1 MRGYLALTPDELAQ
15 LLGDGEIS
23 IDTAFVPT
31 GQFKISNPE
40 LGEEESEYILSLL
53 ASEDSISYQG
63 DSAKFSFV
71 LAVDLEPTQI
81 GEESEVEVN
90 LTSPIKFSQA
100 DCLFVGD
107 AKADDGELT
116 WYAAQ
121 EIAIQLPNWLVS

>member
-31 GQFKISNPE
+31 GQFRSSNPE

-53 ASEDSISYQG
+53 AAEDSISYQD

-71 LAVDLEPTQI
+71 LAVDLEPTQL

>member
-15 LLGDGEIS
+15 LLGDDEIS

-31 GQFKISNPE
+31 GQFKSSNPE

-53 ASEDSISYQG
+53 AAEDSISYQG

-71 LAVDLEPTQI
+71 LAVDLEASQI
-81 GEESEVEVN
+81 GQESEVEVN
-90 LTSPIKFSQA
+90 LTSPIRFNQA
-100 DCLFVGD
+100 DCLFVGT
-107 AKADDGELT
+107 ADDNDGELT

-121 EIAIQLPNWLVS
+121 EIAIQLPNWQVS

>member
-1 MRGYLALTPDELAQ
+1 MRGYLALTPDELA
-15 LLGDGEIS
+15 EIVKTGQIA

-31 GQFKISNPE
+31 SEFKKANPE

-53 ASEDSISYQG
+53 AADDSISFQEG
-63 DSAKFSFV
+63 LAKFSFV
-71 LAVDLEPTQI
+71 LAVDLEVSQI
-81 GEESEVEVN
+81 GEELEVEVN

-107 AKADDGELT
+107 ALSDSDELT

-121 EIAIQLPNWLVS
+121 EISIQLSSWLAT

>member
-31 GQFKISNPE
+31 SQFKSSNPE
-40 LGEEESEYILSLL
+40 LGEEESVYILSLL
-53 ASEDSISYQG
+53 AAEDSISYQG

-71 LAVDLEPTQI
+71 LSVDLEPTQL

>member
-1 MRGYLALTPDELAQ
+1 MRGYLALTTDELAQ

-31 GQFKISNPE
+31 GQFKSINPE

-53 ASEDSISYQG
+53 AAEDSISYQG

-71 LAVDLEPTQI
+71 LAVDLEASQI
-81 GEESEVEVN
+81 GQESEVEVN

-121 EIAIQLPNWLVS
+121 EIATELPNWQVA

>member
-1 MRGYLALTPDELAQ
+1 MRGYLALTPDELSQ
-15 LLGDGEIS
+15 LLTDGEIS

-31 GQFKISNPE
+31 AQFKRINPD

-53 ASEDSISYQG
+53 AAEDSISYQG
-63 DSAKFSFV
+63 DSAKFSFA
-71 LAVDLEPTQI
+71 LAVDLEVSQI
-81 GEESEVEVN
+81 GQESDVEVN

-107 AKADDGELT
+107 ADSEDGELT

-121 EIAIQLPNWLVS
+121 EIAIQLPNWQVS

>member
-15 LLGDGEIS
+15 LVGDGEIS

-31 GQFKISNPE
+31 GQFKSSNPE

-53 ASEDSISYQG
+53 AAEDSISYQG

-71 LAVDLEPTQI
+71 LAVDLEASQI
-81 GEESEVEVN
+81 GQESEVEVD

-100 DCLFVGD
+100 DCLFVGAGD
-107 AKADDGELT
+107 DHDGELT

-121 EIAIQLPNWLVS
+121 EIENELPNWQVS

>member
-1 MRGYLALTPDELAQ
+1 MRGYLALTPDELAE
-15 LLGDGEIS
+15 LLSDGEIS

-31 GQFKISNPE
+31 AQFKSANAD

-53 ASEDSISYQG
+53 AAEDSISYQG
-63 DSAKFSFV
+63 DSAKFSFA
-71 LAVDLEPTQI
+71 LAVDLEDSQL
-81 GEESEVEVN
+81 GQESEVEVN

-107 AKADDGELT
+107 ASSDDGELT

-121 EIAIQLPNWLVS
+121 EIAVHLPSWQVS

>member
-1 MRGYLALTPDELAQ
+1 MRGYLALTPDELAE

-31 GQFKISNPE
+31 AQFKSANQD

-53 ASEDSISYQG
+53 AAEDSIAYQG
-63 DSAKFSFV
+63 ESAKFSFA
-71 LAVDLEPTQI
+71 LAVDLTDSQI
-81 GEESEVEVN
+81 EQESEVEVN
-90 LTSPIKFSQA
+90 LTSPIKFSQV

-107 AKADDGELT
+107 AGADDGELT

-121 EIAIQLPNWLVS
+121 EIAVHLPSWQVS

>member
-31 GQFKISNPE
+31 GQFRSMNPE

-53 ASEDSISYQG
+53 AAEDSISYQG
-63 DSAKFSFV
+63 HSAKNSFV
-71 LAVDLEPTQI
+71 LAVDLEPSQL
-81 GEESEVEVN
+81 GQESEVEVN

-100 DCLFVGD
+100 DCLFVGT
-107 AKADDGELT
+107 ADDNDGELT

-121 EIAIQLPNWLVS
+121 EIEIQLPNWQVI

>member
-1 MRGYLALTPDELAQ
+1 MRGYLALTPEELAQ
-15 LLGDGEIS
+15 LLEESQIS

-31 GQFKISNPE
+31 GQFKSMNPD

-53 ASEDSISYQG
+53 AAEDSISYQG

-71 LAVDLEPTQI
+71 LAVDLEVAQT
-81 GEESEVEVN
+81 GDESEVEVN

-107 AKADDGELT
+107 AKDEDGELT
-116 WYAAQ
+116 WYVAQ
-121 EIAIQLPNWLVS
+121 EIAIHLPSWLAA

>member
-15 LLGDGEIS
+15 LLSEGEIS
-23 IDTAFVPT
+23 IETAFVPT
-31 GQFKISNPE
+31 SQFKAINPD

-53 ASEDSISYQG
+53 AAEDSISYQEN
-63 DSAKFSFV
+63 SANFSFA
-71 LAVDLEPTQI
+71 LAVDLEPAQI

-90 LTSPIKFSQA
+90 LLSPIKFGQV

-107 AKADDGELT
+107 AKSDDGELT

-121 EIAIQLPNWLVS
+121 EIAIQLPIWRAI

>member
-1 MRGYLALTPDELAQ
+1 MRGYLAVTPDELVQ
-15 LLGDGEIS
+15 LLEDNKIS

-31 GQFKISNPE
+31 SQFKSSNPE

-53 ASEDSISYQG
+53 AAEDSISYQE

-71 LAVDLEPTQI
+71 LAVDLVPSQV
-81 GEESEVEVN
+81 GEESDVEVT
-90 LTSPIKFSQA
+90 LLSPIEFSQV

-107 AKADDGELT
+107 ANTDDGELT

-121 EIAIQLPNWLVS
+121 EIAIQLPNWQAK

>member
-31 GQFKISNPE
+31 SQFKSSNPE

-53 ASEDSISYQG
+53 AAEDSISYQG

-71 LAVDLEPTQI
+71 LSVDLEPTQL

>member
-1 MRGYLALTPDELAQ
+1 MRGYLALTPEELAQ
-15 LLGDGEIS
+15 LLEEGQIS

-31 GQFKISNPE
+31 REFKSMNPD

-53 ASEDSISYQG
+53 AAEDSISYQG

-71 LAVDLEPTQI
+71 LAVDLEVAQT
-81 GEESEVEVN
+81 GDESEVEVN

-107 AKADDGELT
+107 AKDEDGELT

-121 EIAIQLPNWLVS
+121 EIAIHLPSWLAV

>member
-15 LLGDGEIS
+15 LIADGEIS

-31 GQFKISNPE
+31 GQLKSINPE

-53 ASEDSISYQG
+53 AAEDSISYQG

-71 LAVDLEPTQI
+71 LAVDLESFQI
-81 GEESEVEVN
+81 GHESEVEVN

-100 DCLFVGD
+100 DCLFVGE
-107 AKADDGELT
+107 ASSDDGELT

-121 EIAIQLPNWLVS
+121 EIAVHLPSWQVS

>member
-15 LLGDGEIS
+15 LLDDGEIS

-31 GQFKISNPE
+31 GQFRSINPE

-53 ASEDSISYQG
+53 AAEESISYQG
-63 DSAKFSFV
+63 DSANFSFV
-71 LAVDLEPTQI
+71 LAVDLEVSQI
-81 GEESEVEVN
+81 GQDSEVEVN

-100 DCLFVGD
+100 DCLFVG
-107 AKADDGELT
+107 AADDENGELT

-121 EIAIQLPNWLVS
+121 EISIQLPNWRVS

>member
-1 MRGYLALTPDELAQ
+1 MRGYLALTPDEVAQ

-31 GQFKISNPE
+31 SQFKSSNPE

-53 ASEDSISYQG
+53 AAEDSISYQG
-63 DSAKFSFV
+63 DSAKFSFA

>member
-15 LLGDGEIS
+15 LLNDGEIS

-31 GQFKISNPE
+31 SQFKFINPE

-53 ASEDSISYQG
+53 AAEDSISYQG
-63 DSAKFSFV
+63 DSAKFSFA
-71 LAVDLEPTQI
+71 LAVDLEESQI
-81 GEESEVEVN
+81 GQESEVEVN
-90 LTSPIKFSQA
+90 LTSPIKFTQA

-121 EIAIQLPNWLVS
+121 EIAIQLPNWQVS

>member
-15 LLGDGEIS
+15 LLEDGEIS
-23 IDTAFVPT
+23 VDTAFVPT
-31 GQFKISNPE
+31 REFRSMNPD
-40 LGEEESEYILSLL
+40 LGEEESDYILSLL

-71 LAVDLEPTQI
+71 LAIDLEAGQI
-81 GEESEVEVN
+81 GDESEVEVN

-121 EIAIQLPNWLVS
+121 EISIQLPNWQVS

>member
-1 MRGYLALTPDELAQ
+1 MRGYLALTPDEVAQ

-31 GQFKISNPE
+31 GQFKSSNPE

-53 ASEDSISYQG
+53 AAEDSISYQG
-63 DSAKFSFV
+63 DSAKFSFA

>member
-1 MRGYLALTPDELAQ
+1 VRGYLALTPDELSQ
-15 LLGDGEIS
+15 LLTDGEIS

-31 GQFKISNPE
+31 AQFKRINPD

-53 ASEDSISYQG
+53 AAEDSISYQG
-63 DSAKFSFV
+63 DSAKFSFA
-71 LAVDLEPTQI
+71 LAVDLEVSQI
-81 GEESEVEVN
+81 GQESDVEVN

-107 AKADDGELT
+107 ADSEDGELT

-121 EIAIQLPNWLVS
+121 EIAIQLPNWQVS

>member
-15 LLGDGEIS
+15 LLSDGEIS

-31 GQFKISNPE
+31 SQFKIINPE

-53 ASEDSISYQG
+53 AAEDSISYQE

-71 LAVDLEPTQI
+71 LAVDLEESQV
-81 GEESEVEVN
+81 GQESEVEVQ
-90 LTSPIKFSQA
+90 LISPIKFSQA
-100 DCLFVGD
+100 DCLFVGS
-107 AKADDGELT
+107 ADDHDGELT

-121 EIAIQLPNWLVS
+121 EIAIHLPNWQVT

>member
-15 LLGDGEIS
+15 LLDDGEIS

-31 GQFKISNPE
+31 GQFKSMNPE

-53 ASEDSISYQG
+53 AAEDSISYQG
-63 DSAKFSFV
+63 DAAKFSFV
-71 LAVDLEPTQI
+71 LAVDLEASQI
-81 GEESEVEVN
+81 GQESEVEVN
-90 LTSPIKFSQA
+90 LTSPIKFTQA

-107 AKADDGELT
+107 AKAEDGELT

-121 EIAIQLPNWLVS
+121 EIAIELPKWRVS

>member
-15 LLGDGEIS
+15 LLGNGEIS
-23 IDTAFVPT
+23 IETAFVPT
-31 GQFKISNPE
+31 GQFKSINPE

-53 ASEDSISYQG
+53 AAEDSISYQG
-63 DSAKFSFV
+63 DLANFSFV
-71 LAVDLEPTQI
+71 LAVDLEASQI
-81 GEESEVEVN
+81 GQESEVEVN

-107 AKADDGELT
+107 AKADDGELN

-121 EIAIQLPNWLVS
+121 EIAVELPNWLVS

>member
-31 GQFKISNPE
+31 SQFKSSNPE

-53 ASEDSISYQG
+53 AAEDSISYQG

-71 LAVDLEPTQI
+71 LAVDLEPTQL

-107 AKADDGELT
+107 AKADDGDLT